1 MDDDRLLA
9 LDWPGIDF
17 NGDGQFTLLDVPEL
31 AIAWLLFPGDAA
43 IDLLLRYAPA
53 VTEFFELGRNDLG
66 GPVSLCLS
74 AIFWFIALVAITLV
88 VNAIRNLDRRMTAWC
103 TGRIEAGRTA
113 LRVVWRRLSC
123 WIGQMRRRREA
134 KKELVEVAAVDIATF
149 DAAVL
154 RCYGS
159 VGEMR
164 VLAAEDV
171 ATSLRCSLRNVKSAL
186 RTLLDYRLVEPAF
199 GTDQGRE
206 GHQITRA
213 GQIYLLER

>member
-134 KKELVEVAAVDIATF
+134 KKEL
-149 DAAVL
+149 
-154 RCYGS
+154 
-159 VGEMR
+159 
-164 VLAAEDV
+164 AAEDV